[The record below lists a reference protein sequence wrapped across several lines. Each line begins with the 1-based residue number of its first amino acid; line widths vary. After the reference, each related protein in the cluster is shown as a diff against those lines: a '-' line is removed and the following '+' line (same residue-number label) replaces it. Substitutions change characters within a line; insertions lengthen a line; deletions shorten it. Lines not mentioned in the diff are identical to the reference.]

1 MNWNLVMENLS
12 FVIVCIVIVAA
23 LALGAKFVE
32 RFLPERRKV
41 SSARR
46 ITIIAICAA
55 IATVLHMLDF
65 PLLFIAPGFYKLD
78 FSELHELMRLL
89 SICSNNLNQYAKRA
103 NTDGSIYREDIEDLR
118 TRFDDLFRAG
128 TRIVQTIED
137 LA

>member
-1 MNWNLVMENLS
+1 MKEYSKGIYVKFKPEEVDILHNRMQEAGVQNMSAYIRKMALDGY
-12 FVIVCIVIVAA
+12 CI
-23 LALGAKFVE
+23 
-32 RFLPERRKV
+32 
-41 SSARR
+41 
-46 ITIIAICAA
+46 
-55 IATVLHMLDF
+55 
-65 PLLFIAPGFYKLD
+65 KLD

>member
-1 MNWNLVMENLS
+1 MRNTQSLTWTLDPGPNGS
-12 FVIVCIVIVAA
+12 GSFFVIRKMALDGYCI
-23 LALGAKFVE
+23 
-32 RFLPERRKV
+32 
-41 SSARR
+41 
-46 ITIIAICAA
+46 
-55 IATVLHMLDF
+55 
-65 PLLFIAPGFYKLD
+65 KLD